1 MTKSKPADIFL
12 IAGGPESKNTKTI
25 LAEVLKS
32 SNTNLQS
39 KVYRDGKEEAWREA
53 LDLDCENVLNG
64 ASAETLAEIMTEAG
78 VKPGTK
84 GRLS

>member
-1 MTKSKPADIFL
+1 MSKPSLFPCVLAFIDAFDRL
-12 IAGGPESKNTKTI
+12 LPEEREQVVGEMAAFC
-25 LAEVLKS
+25 LG
-32 SNTNLQS
+32 
-39 KVYRDGKEEAWREA
+39 YRDGKEEAWRES
-53 LDLDCENVLNG
+53 LDLDCENVLNE